1 MLFLILK
8 WVLLVAAIIA
18 VLTAI
23 ISCDNGGVSTLFL
36 ISAVLFGIF
45 FFVSSFVILKWI
57 LFAAAIVLSLIA
69 ICMAFGDLEG
79 DAGIVFLFAIAFFLG
94 FYFIAQSQ
102 LPYVPTKNN
111 SKNGSSVS
119 KVSQKQLER
128 NRIAQEKAVKRME
141 ENQQKWLK
149 QKKTPRNEQKAREQ
163 DIKDL
168 EAIAAQKMTAQEILF
183 KTDEPKLYVIAT
195 MTYDTDRFVED
206 NSHDKGLFGSTTDNS
221 KERLTILESC
231 ITDFISKTDEKTGV
245 SFLDRSKIEQIEKE
259 HKFQLGDWSDS
270 KKTVE
275 MGKALNANI
284 LLFLDKFGFIGTGSG
299 EYRFEA
305 KFVDINTMQSA
316 SYNIHYRDAKKRI
329 ITPIEVDNISFRGF
343 TALSTRTDSFGDE
356 FLLRRKGAFRTVQ
369 DLNTND
375 IISPLGDVRK
385 LELYEYDG
393 LTPDSALL
401 SLSSISADVFGEMEI
416 EFEDG
421 MTETVAYTFE
431 PCGIYIERIGND
443 YYTDGKIGTLA
454 IKMKN
459 GYESLDVYTAD
470 NREYFLK
477 VGTAKTV
484 NGLVNYYVQML
495 RN

>member
-1 MLFLILK
+1 
-8 WVLLVAAIIA
+8 
-18 VLTAI
+18 
-23 ISCDNGGVSTLFL
+23 
-36 ISAVLFGIF
+36 
-45 FFVSSFVILKWI
+45 
-57 LFAAAIVLSLIA
+57 
-69 ICMAFGDLEG
+69 
-79 DAGIVFLFAIAFFLG
+79 
-94 FYFIAQSQ
+94 
-102 LPYVPTKNN
+102 
-111 SKNGSSVS
+111 
-119 KVSQKQLER
+119 
-128 NRIAQEKAVKRME
+128 
-141 ENQQKWLK
+141 
-149 QKKTPRNEQKAREQ
+149 
-163 DIKDL
+163 
-168 EAIAAQKMTAQEILF
+168 
-183 KTDEPKLYVIAT
+183 
-195 MTYDTDRFVED
+195 
-206 NSHDKGLFGSTTDNS
+206 
-221 KERLTILESC
+221 
-231 ITDFISKTDEKTGV
+231 
-245 SFLDRSKIEQIEKE
+245 
-259 HKFQLGDWSDS
+259 
-270 KKTVE
+270 
-275 MGKALNANI
+275 
-284 LLFLDKFGFIGTGSG
+284 
-299 EYRFEA
+299 
-305 KFVDINTMQSA
+305 MQSA

-375 IISPLGDVRK
+375 IISPLDDVRK

-393 LTPDSALL
+393 LTPDSTLL